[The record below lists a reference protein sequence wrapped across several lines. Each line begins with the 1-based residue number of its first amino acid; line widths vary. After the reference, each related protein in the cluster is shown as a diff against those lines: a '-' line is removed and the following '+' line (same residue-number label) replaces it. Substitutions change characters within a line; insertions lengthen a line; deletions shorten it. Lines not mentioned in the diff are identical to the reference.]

1 MNKPTRPPILKVQ
14 SVYKHF
20 QSGADK
26 IEVLKGIDLE
36 LYAGEFLSVIGE
48 SGCGKS
54 TLLHVLGTLEPADSG
69 SAVLDGTSLF
79 ALSQREMSTTRN
91 LSIGFV
97 YQAHHLIPELD
108 ARENVAL
115 PLMVRGV
122 NRSQTLL
129 MAEAMLTR
137 LGLGHRL
144 SHRPARLSGGEAQRV
159 AVARAMVGKPKLLLA
174 DEPTGNLDER
184 TAMDVFSAIQ
194 QLCLEDGVSTMMVTH
209 SLTLAR
215 RCDRILRL
223 HSGRLYK
230 QTETFDKTNSSANF
244 DK

>member
-1 MNKPTRPPILKVQ
+1 MLRVQ
-14 SVYKHF
+14 SVCKHF
-20 QSGADK
+20 QSGADR
-26 IEVLKGIDLE
+26 IEVLKGIDFE
-36 LYAGEFLSVIGE
+36 LHAGEFLSVIGE

-69 SAVLDGTSLF
+69 TAVLDGASLF
-79 ALSQREMSTTRN
+79 TLSQRGMSAIRN
-91 LSIGFV
+91 SSIGFV

-122 NRSQTLL
+122 NRRQALL
-129 MAEAMLTR
+129 TAEDMLIR
-137 LGLGHRL
+137 LGLGNRL

-159 AVARAMVGKPKLLLA
+159 AVARAMVGKPKVLLA

-194 QLCLEDGVSTMMVTH
+194 QLCQEDGVSTIMVTH
-209 SLTLAR
+209 SLTLAM

-223 HSGRLYK
+223 HSGRLYE